1 MRVRTVSYKIVS
13 NTETA
18 QISSDSVKMTSL
30 LSTASSNSRRVTL
43 ERNGKRVELQ
53 VQQVTTEILRRI
65 FQVCI
70 YTY

>member
-30 LSTASSNSRRVTL
+30 PSTASSNSRRVTL

-53 VQQVTTEILRRI
+53 VQQVTTEILQRI

>member
-1 MRVRTVSYKIVS
+1 MRVRTVSYKIVL

-18 QISSDSVKMTSL
+18 QTSSDSVKMTSL
-30 LSTASSNSRRVTL
+30 PSTASSNSRRVTL